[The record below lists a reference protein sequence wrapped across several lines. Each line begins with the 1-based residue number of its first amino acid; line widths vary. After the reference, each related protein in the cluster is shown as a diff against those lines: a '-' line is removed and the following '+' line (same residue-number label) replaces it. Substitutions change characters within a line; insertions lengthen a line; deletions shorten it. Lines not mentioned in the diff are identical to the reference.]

1 MVFKRLYNTVN
12 NRKIINIFQA
22 VDEEQLIKVV
32 LSCLLEVKNLFGHE

>member
-22 VDEEQLIKVV
+22 VDEEQLIKEV